1 MMRTYS
7 LAEIAE
13 SLGVHARTVEAW
25 ISAGELRAVN
35 VSRSRD
41 SQKPRL
47 RVTDSELQRFIE
59 SRSTEQQKPESR
71 CKRRTD
77 IPRYV

>member
-1 MMRTYS
+1 MRTYS
-7 LAEIAE
+7 LTETAEFF
-13 SLGVHARTVEAW
+13 GVNPRTVEAW

-35 VSRSRD
+35 VSRNRN

-59 SRSTEQQKPESR
+59 SRSTEQRKRESR
-71 CKRRTD
+71 RKRRTD
-77 IPRYV
+77 IPQYV